1 MASRLACRGNATRM
15 DEAVAPV
22 AGRMTRPAS
31 AQAAP
36 IRLLALALAVVA
48 AVVVGAISYAVNQ
61 PWLGLKMSFDARAGG
76 AVVLAAQGSSR
87 HIPVGTV
94 IVSAAGGGDSLRLEP
109 KDLTGQVDGSFGPY
123 AEYQRFMAR
132 QGRYADMMRGPE
144 MTFAD
149 AQARTWT
156 IRPEPSRP
164 FTTLPVDFWIGI
176 AVGAISGL
184 IPAAI
189 FVFRPREA
197 SARYVLLSGASMM
210 ICAPAGVMYAEREL
224 GLPEFD
230 FYLINGANFFAGNLA
245 SAAFFALLLYFPKRI
260 APPWVGWAVVGVFLT
275 WWAAQALGLFPD
287 LTFARRFLTLC
298 ALGGCFVLGAIHW
311 RLTRRDP
318 IARAAL
324 SWFLLSWVLM
334 AGAFGFIVLAPQM
347 FGVDTSPIEPYGFL
361 LFLLI
366 YGGLAI
372 GIMRYRLFELGEWW
386 GRIVAWTFGLVVLAA
401 LDLLFLAGLQLSSGV
416 SLSLALLIC
425 GLVWLPLRG
434 WLAERI
440 LRRPRR
446 DDRALFEG
454 VVQIGL
460 SASPEDQ
467 FARWVDVLRKRFD
480 PLNIDVA
487 EATDRPRLDQ
497 DGLALVTPVLQ
508 GIPALRLEYAR
519 GGRALFSPADLAEAN
534 TLADMLRFVFDSRD
548 SYERGVAGE
557 RKRIAGDIHDNLGA
571 TLLSALHSRDGE
583 RKDRYI
589 RETLADLRSIVTEPT
604 GPDAG
609 LAETLAASRK
619 EMAER
624 LHARG
629 LALDWPVDTAPA
641 EGVDSK
647 VAQSLRAM
655 LRELTNNILK
665 HAHAQTVRV
674 RLEDSGA
681 ELVLTVEDDGEG
693 FDPVAV
699 AQGAGLGGLAERAA
713 RHGGTVEWTSGADGR
728 GARAIIRIP
737 RAA

>member
-1 MASRLACRGNATRM
+1 MASRAGGNATRM
-15 DEAVAPV
+15 DEAAAP
-22 AGRMTRPAS
+22 AIGRLSRPA
-31 AQAAP
+31 AGQAAP
-36 IRLLALALAVVA
+36 TRWLALALAIATAVVA
-48 AVVVGAISYAVNQ
+48 GAVIYAVSQ
-61 PWLGLKMSFDARAGG
+61 PWLGLRLSFDPRAGG
-76 AVVLAAQGSSR
+76 AVVLAAHGPSQ

-94 IVSAAGGGDSLRLEP
+94 IVSASGAGDSLRLEP

-132 QGRYADMMRGPE
+132 QGRYADMMRLSE
-144 MTFAD
+144 MTFSD
-149 AQARTWT
+149 TEGRTWT
-156 IRPEPSRP
+156 VQPAPSRP
-164 FTTLPVDFWIGI
+164 ITTLPVDFWIGI
-176 AVGAISGL
+176 LVGAISGL

-197 SARYVLLSGASMM
+197 SARYVLLSGVMM
-210 ICAPAGVMYAEREL
+210 LICAPAGVMYAEREL
-224 GLPEFD
+224 GLPELD

-245 SAAFFALLLYFPKRI
+245 SAAFFALLLYFPRRI
-260 APPWVGWAVVGVFLT
+260 APPWVGWAVVGVFLV
-275 WWAAQALGLFPD
+275 WWVAQAIGLFPD

-298 ALGGCFVLGAIHW
+298 ALGGSFVLGAVHW

-324 SWFLLSWVLM
+324 SWFLLSWVLL
-334 AGAFGFIVLAPQM
+334 AGAFGFIVLAPQI

-386 GRIVAWTFGLVVLAA
+386 GRIVAWTLGLVVLAG

-425 GLVWLPLRG
+425 GLVWLPMRG
-434 WLAERI
+434 WLADRI
-440 LRRPRR
+440 LRRPKR
-446 DDRALFEG
+446 DDRAIFEG

-460 SASPEDQ
+460 SAAPEDQ
-467 FARWVDVLRKRFD
+467 FARWVDVLRRRFD

-487 EATDRPRLDQ
+487 EATDRPRLDE
-497 DGLALVTPVLQ
+497 DGLALITPALQ
-508 GIPALRLEYAR
+508 AIPALRLQYAR

-534 TLADMLRFVFDSRD
+534 SLADMLRFVFDSRD
-548 SYERGVAGE
+548 AYERGVTVE

-609 LAETLAASRK
+609 LAETLASSRK

-629 LALDWPVDTAPA
+629 LSLDWPLDAAPA
-641 EGVDSK
+641 DGVDSK

-665 HAHAQTVRV
+665 HAQAQTVRV
-674 RLEDSGA
+674 RLEVEGPN
-681 ELVLTVEDDGEG
+681 LVLTVDDDGKG
-693 FDPVAV
+693 FDPATVAK
-699 AQGAGLGGLAERAA
+699 GAGLGGLQDRAA
-713 RHGGTVEWTSGADGR
+713 RHGGTVEWSRGVGGR
-728 GARAIIRIP
+728 GTRFTVRLP
-737 RAA
+737 RS